1 MVKVGVVGA
10 TAYTSLELIKL
21 LVKHPA
27 VEIVYLGVRK
37 EGNPRISEIFP
48 SLQKILELR
57 CTGMNPEEMPKGT
70 DLVFV
75 TLPPT
80 IAMQYVPRFLQAG
93 VKVIDFSADYRF
105 QDKGIYEKWYK
116 VSHTDTANLKEAVY
130 GIPELFRDNIKNARL
145 VSNPGCYPTSAI
157 LGLAPLVGARCNV
170 PLHINLDDIII
181 DAKSG
186 VSGRGREPREDT
198 HYCECNENVE
208 AYNVGAHRHAPEI
221 EQILSM
227 VAGSNISICFAPHLV
242 PMNRGILSTIYAKLV
257 GRGDSASRPYSEIM
271 DVFNEFYR
279 NEPFVRIKQG
289 DELPKTKDV
298 VGTNFCDIAVRVV
311 GERVVVISCI
321 DNLIKGA
328 SGQAVQNM
336 NVMCGVEETAGLV

>member
-1 MVKVGVVGA
+1 MIKVGIVGA

-21 LVKHPA
+21 LVKHPD

-57 CTGMNPEEMPKGT
+57 CVGMNPEEMPEGT
-70 DLVFV
+70 DLVFI

-80 IAMQYVPRFLQAG
+80 IAMQYVPKFLQAG

-116 VSHTDTANLKEAVY
+116 ASHTDTANLKDAVY
-130 GIPELFRDNIKNARL
+130 GIPELFRDKIKNARL

-157 LGLAPLVGARCNV
+157 LGLAPLVRAHRNA

-221 EQILSM
+221 EQILSIL
-227 VAGSNISICFAPHLV
+227 AGNNVSICFVPHLV
-242 PMNRGILSTIYAKLV
+242 PMNRGILSTIYARLTSQESGV
-257 GRGDSASRPYSEIM
+257 RSQESVIRDA
-271 DVFNEFYR
+271 FAEFYR
-279 NEPFVRIKQG
+279 NEPFVRIKN
-289 DELPKTKDV
+289 ELPKTKDV
-298 VGTNFCDIAVRVV
+298 VNTNFCDIAVRIV
-311 GERVVVISCI
+311 ENRVIIISCI

-336 NVMCGVEETAGLV
+336 NVMCGLKETLPF

>member
-1 MVKVGVVGA
+1 MIKVGIVGA

-21 LVKHPA
+21 LVRHPE

-37 EGNPRISEIFP
+37 EGKPKISEIFP
-48 SLQKILELR
+48 SLQKVLELR
-57 CTGMNPEEMPKGT
+57 CVGMNPEDMPDGT
-70 DLVFV
+70 ELVFV

-116 VSHTDTANLKEAVY
+116 ASHSDTANLKDAVY
-130 GIPELFRDNIKNARL
+130 GIPELFRDKIKNARL

-157 LGLAPLVGARCNV
+157 LGLAPLVLRK
-170 PLHINLDDIII
+170 LIHLSDIII

-208 AYNVGAHRHAPEI
+208 AYNIGVHRHAPEI
-221 EQILSM
+221 EQTLSM
-227 VAGSNISICFAPHLV
+227 LAGSSVSICFTPHLV
-242 PMNRGILSTIYAKLV
+242 PMNRGILSTIYAKLTSQEPV
-257 GRGDSASRPYSEIM
+257 VKDA
-271 DVFNEFYR
+271 FNDFYR
-279 NEPFVRIKQG
+279 NEPLVRIKQG

-298 VGTNFCDIAVRVV
+298 VGTNFCDIAIKVV
-311 GERVVVISCI
+311 GNRVVVISCI

-328 SGQAVQNM
+328 SGQAVHNM
-336 NVMCGVEETAGLV
+336 NVMCGLEETASLV

>member
-1 MVKVGVVGA
+1 MIKVGIVGA

-21 LVKHPA
+21 LVKHPG
-27 VEIVYLGVRK
+27 VEIVYLGVRREDK
-37 EGNPRISEIFP
+37 PKIFEIFP

-57 CTGMNPEEMPKGT
+57 CAGMSPEDMPKGT
-70 DLVFV
+70 DLVFI

-116 VSHTDTANLKEAVY
+116 ATHSDTANLKGAVY
-130 GIPELFRDNIKNARL
+130 GIPELFRDKIKNARL

-157 LGLAPLVGARCNV
+157 LGLAPLVLKGLIQPN
-170 PLHINLDDIII
+170 DIII

-208 AYNVGAHRHAPEI
+208 AYNVGVHRHAPEI
-221 EQILSM
+221 EQVLST
-227 VAGSNISICFAPHLV
+227 VAGSDVSICFAPHLV
-242 PMNRGILSTIYAKLV
+242 PMNRGILSTIYARLTSQESGTRSQESV
-257 GRGDSASRPYSEIM
+257 IRDEFA
-271 DVFNEFYR
+271 EFYR
-279 NEPFVRIKQG
+279 NEPFVRIKQC

-298 VGTNFCDIAVRVV
+298 VGTNFCDMAVKVV
-311 GERVVVISCI
+311 GNRVIVISCI

-336 NVMCGVEETAGLV
+336 NIMCGVEETAGLV

>member
-1 MVKVGVVGA
+1 MIKVGIVGA

-21 LVKHPA
+21 LVKHTG
-27 VEIVYLGVRK
+27 VEVVYLGVRK

-48 SLQKILELR
+48 SLQKVLELR
-57 CTGMNPEEMPKGT
+57 CAGMKPEEMPNGT

-80 IAMQYVPRFLQAG
+80 IAMQYVPLFLQAG
-93 VKVIDFSADYRF
+93 VKVIDLSADYRF
-105 QDKGIYEKWYK
+105 RDKGIYEKWYK
-116 VSHTDTANLKEAVY
+116 ASHSDTANLKDAVY
-130 GIPELFRDNIKNARL
+130 GIPELFRDKIKNARL

-157 LGLAPLVGARCNV
+157 LGLAPL
-170 PLHINLDDIII
+170 LSKKFIHLSDIII

-221 EQILSM
+221 EQILSRL
-227 VAGSNISICFAPHLV
+227 ADSNVSICFAPHLV
-242 PMNRGILSTIYAKLV
+242 PMNRGILSTIYARLTSQELGV
-257 GRGDSASRPYSEIM
+257 RSQESEVK
-271 DVFNEFYR
+271 DAFNEFYR
-279 NEPFVRIKQG
+279 NEPLVRIKQG

-298 VGTNFCDIAVRVV
+298 VGTNFCDIAVKVV
-311 GERVVVISCI
+311 GDRVIVISCI

-336 NVMCGVEETAGLV
+336 NVMCGLEETLPF